1 MKVLFCFR
9 ILVQYLR
16 FECLRDV
23 ILTLSVSFPLG
34 ALPLVQRSL
43 YGLCCYAVEG
53 ESGQPR
59 TSLVSFLAFSET
71 ECFKYCSCCFKCIQ
85 SLPAS
90 CCRHA
95 CLLVGFGIRQPDKTD
110 SYTPPRI
117 VVVRIGD
124 SEAGMA
130 HVNTLGNVSNQALHQ
145 VVHGNINILS
155 VCFSSIF

>member
-53 ESGQPR
+53 ESGPFVNGWMEIYL
-59 TSLVSFLAFSET
+59 SAICEASSF
-71 ECFKYCSCCFKCIQ
+71 K
-85 SLPAS
+85 
-90 CCRHA
+90 
-95 CLLVGFGIRQPDKTD
+95 
-110 SYTPPRI
+110 
-117 VVVRIGD
+117 
-124 SEAGMA
+124 
-130 HVNTLGNVSNQALHQ
+130 
-145 VVHGNINILS
+145 
-155 VCFSSIF
+155 